1 MKYSNKI
8 VGLFLLTILAFANLA
23 CQTQQAT
30 NVNGGGNAGAT
41 TSVSNVKAQS
51 PTEAY
56 KLLYAACKAKDIPTI
71 RALMSKSSLGLAEF
85 SASQQKKSVDK
96 VLENGLVAP
105 TLADTLSEIRD
116 ERIKDN
122 YGAVEVFNPKDNRWE
137 DLPFVLEDGGWKV
150 AVGDLFQDTFK
161 SPGKS
166 KAQLANEAS
175 NTNAMPPAK
184 TTNFPAMNGN
194 SKIADKDKSV
204 EVPKDDKPKK

>member
-1 MKYSNKI
+1 MRYSNRI
-8 VGLFLLTILAFANLA
+8 TSILLLLIFTFAVLA

-30 NVNGGGNAGAT
+30 NSANSANAS
-41 TSVSNVKAQS
+41 SVSNVKAQS

-56 KLLYAACKAKDIPTI
+56 KLLYAACKAKDIATI

-105 TLADTLSEIRD
+105 TLADSLTEMRD

-122 YGAVEVFNPKDNRWE
+122 FGAVEVFNPKDNRWE
-137 DLPFVLEDGGWKV
+137 DLPFVLEDGGWKL

-166 KAQLANEAS
+166 AAQLANEAS
-175 NTNAMPPAK
+175 NTNTMLPAN
-184 TTNFPAMNGN
+184 TTKFPAMNAN
-194 SKIADKDKSV
+194 KVPDKDKSV
-204 EVPKDDKPKK
+204 EVPKEDKPKK